1 MANPAYGV
9 SGETIGSTVKPV
21 GPGMLPGAS
30 FFFLWAT
37 GDRILDFAPES
48 SRFRYGDWPE
58 HAARVVLGLSGGL
71 VGMKYRCA
79 GNRLFC

>member
-30 FFFLWAT
+30 FFFCGQPGTEFSTSL
-37 GDRILDFAPES
+37 PK
-48 SRFRYGDWPE
+48 
-58 HAARVVLGLSGGL
+58 AAGSGTAIGRSMPLALFWDCL
-71 VGMKYRCA
+71 VA
-79 GNRLFC
+79 